1 MASKVLLEH
10 YNGIRELNRDD
21 LVFMFSHLFKDVLEN
36 ITPSFPRFPNTQK
49 EFWEWLVDKIVHKIP
64 CPKISWV
71 LYAYMGQVGP
81 ENEGFKRV
89 YRDFWNY
96 KFPDDKI
103 EIEDIDIEDFE

>member
-1 MASKVLLEH
+1 MANKVLLEH

-36 ITPSFPRFPNTQK
+36 TIPVFPRFPNTQK
-49 EFWEWLVDKIVHKIP
+49 EFWEWLVDKMVYNIP

-71 LYAYMGQVGP
+71 LYVYTEVVGP
-81 ENEGFKRV
+81 ENENFKKV

-96 KFPDDKI
+96 KFPDNKI
-103 EIEDIDIEDFE
+103 EIENIDIEDFR

>member
-10 YNGIRELNRDD
+10 YNGIREINRDD

-49 EFWEWLVDKIVHKIP
+49 EFWEWLVDKIIYKIP

-71 LYAYMGQVGP
+71 LYVYMGQAGP

-96 KFPDDKI
+96 KFPEDKI
-103 EIEDIDIEDFE
+103 EIEDIDIEDFK

>member
-71 LYAYMGQVGP
+71 LYAYMGSVGP
-81 ENEGFKRV
+81 ENEDFKRV
-89 YRDFWNY
+89 YRDFGIINSQRI
-96 KFPDDKI
+96 K
-103 EIEDIDIEDFE
+103 

>member
-71 LYAYMGQVGP
+71 LYVYMGQAGP
-81 ENEGFKRV
+81 ENEDFKRV
-89 YRDFWNY
+89 YRDFGIINSQMI
-96 KFPDDKI
+96 K
-103 EIEDIDIEDFE
+103 

>member
-49 EFWEWLVDKIVHKIP
+49 EFTGIFGIINSQRIK
-64 CPKISWV
+64 
-71 LYAYMGQVGP
+71 
-81 ENEGFKRV
+81 
-89 YRDFWNY
+89 
-96 KFPDDKI
+96 
-103 EIEDIDIEDFE
+103 

>member
-36 ITPSFPRFPNTQK
+36 TTPSFPRFPNTQK

-71 LYAYMGQVGP
+71 LYVYMGDAGP
-81 ENEGFKRV
+81 EN
-89 YRDFWNY
+89 
-96 KFPDDKI
+96 
-103 EIEDIDIEDFE
+103 

>member
-49 EFWEWLVDKIVHKIP
+49 EFWEWLVDKIVYKIP

-81 ENEGFKRV
+81 ENEDFKRV
-89 YRDFWNY
+89 YRDF
-96 KFPDDKI
+96 
-103 EIEDIDIEDFE
+103 

>member
-71 LYAYMGQVGP
+71 LYVYMGDAGP
-81 ENEGFKRV
+81 ENEDFKRV

-103 EIEDIDIEDFE
+103 EVEDIDIEDFE